1 MLIMINPTIM
11 FQVKSMWD
19 KFTANQP
26 KLPALFRAAAQL
38 SMDEGTVIEVKI
50 TKSNGQSL
58 AANVKLT
65 AEDMELFDKIKEMYP
80 IFRASLAKRERKM

>member
-19 KFTANQP
+19 KFTANHP
-26 KLPALFRAAAQL
+26 KLTAFFRAAAQL

-80 IFRASLAKRERKM
+80 I